1 MKQRVEKN
9 ETKKRFFQYNNK
21 RKMTK
26 EGKNIIVN
34 K

>member
-1 MKQRVEKN
+1 MKQRVEKMKPRN
-9 ETKKRFFQYNNK
+9 DFFNNK